1 MIRAKLKDGV
11 VYLQADATDVPI
23 IHRLQGASRTSKMP
37 PLTWWMPMTMETVA
51 ALKCEHIPVS
61 PELAQRAKEMLRS
74 KAYID
79 RMKAADHVEPMRAI
93 PIREGCVLYNHQ
105 VKAYNIALSLFGYEE
120 EGGTE
125 HD

>member
-11 VYLQADATDVPI
+11 VYLQADAADVSI

-37 PLTWWMPMTMETVA
+37 PLTWWMPMTLETVTE
-51 ALKCEHIPVS
+51 LKREQIPVS
-61 PELAQRAKEMLRS
+61 PELKHRAQEMLRS

-79 RMKAADHVEPMRAI
+79 RMKASDRVEPMRAI
-93 PIREGCVLYNHQ
+93 PIREGCALYNHQ

-120 EGGTE
+120 GEG